1 MSDVPNLVLGR
12 IADMLKYPCRNAALG
27 CLVTTLLTEK
37 NDHER
42 SCPFRHFKC
51 LFSTCQWTG
60 FKNAILPHLRST
72 HSPLLL
78 EGRRHQIDV
87 ELTATPTNTD
97 WAIYC
102 FDRIFRF
109 NVFQLFRES
118 NIYASAY
125 LVGGSGRAI
134 GNTESD
140 FTYTVTVKG
149 PSDAQTSNTWQTQDD
164 ETVIANHIPERC
176 FSIPSD
182 RLQYFVRY
190 GDVLRFH
197 VELNL
202 RVV

>member
-1 MSDVPNLVLGR
+1 MWYSASSFSNYIFINLYQIRGIVK
-12 IADMLKYPCRNAALG
+12 IFCWFPSIIFVVIPFPFHMVFNFPIHSPFAQCTFHNPCAQG
-27 CLVTTLLTEK
+27 
-37 NDHER
+37 
-42 SCPFRHFKC
+42 
-51 LFSTCQWTG
+51 
-60 FKNAILPHLRST
+60 ST

-97 WAIYC
+97 WTIYC

-118 NIYASAY
+118 NIYASVY

-202 RVV
+202 RIV